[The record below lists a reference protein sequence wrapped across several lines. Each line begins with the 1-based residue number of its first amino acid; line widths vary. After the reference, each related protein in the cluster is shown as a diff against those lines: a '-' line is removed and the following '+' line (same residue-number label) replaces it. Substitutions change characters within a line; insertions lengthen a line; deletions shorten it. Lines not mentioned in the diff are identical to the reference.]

1 MKTKRN
7 AIVLLATGAVCP
19 SWTCAALAEPITYT
33 FTAEAPITGTLGG
46 LEIGG

>member
-7 AIVLLATGAVCP
+7 AIVLLATGTICA

-33 FTAEAPITGTLGG
+33 FAAEGPIREAWRSAG
-46 LEIGG
+46 